1 MRRFFVF
8 LVSLTLVGSLFSAPA
23 YAAPSFQST
32 DGGSVDVLIQS
43 IGPTDSLVGF
53 IQSLGG
59 MVNFQYHNVN
69 VVAASIPADMIPEIV
84 VYPGVEQIEKDGKV
98 EPGQITGL
106 SKDSPVPLVVEV
118 ESSPDVTLEA
128 VDISTL
134 PEGYSNFLLSGA
146 ANVWQDTGLGEGTI
160 VAVVDSGTA
169 PNVCLSHAVIGAPGF
184 PDGYN
189 ATADGVPATSNQNY
203 FHGTHVG
210 GVIASNCALTLPETN
225 PVYQA
230 INAYIP
236 YTTTIPVLGQAP
248 FAQLYPVKVFDTT
261 GVGSPT
267 SVILDGLDHV
277 LTLKNDGL
285 LDIDIVNM
293 SLGGGTLWDGHDAY
307 QAFVDAL
314 TDSHILVVSSASND
328 GPIPNSVG
336 SPATSFN
343 GISVGA
349 LDYAVSS
356 RIFYEYIGL
365 TYGLGSGQSLV
376 MRPTDETRVTNFS
389 SRGPLSDGRASP
401 DIAALGLWNFH
412 AGPNNELRWA
422 GGTSFS
428 APTVTGAAA
437 LLNAYWESMGSE
449 TDPLVLRNV
458 LLASA
463 NPNLVGEP
471 WQDVSE
477 QGFGAL
483 DVPASLELLQTR
495 PNIEFKDNRSQ
506 PLQANILSNA
516 RNNNVE
522 VFESEEITLSA
533 SENHDF
539 VFEINK
545 FTSSVTI
552 EVFDVSAPD
561 NSLYAFWPNALEFH
575 LQSGIRTSVQHPIAG
590 YWYPYTTGDSF
601 TIQVNDGSWTFNGSE
616 EFYQAMQPG
625 LMRFSLIGD
634 FSNEAPVS
642 FRVRITRENFR
653 DVLRKPISENE
664 IRMDDA
670 ITVPFDIPEGTTRAT
685 LDLTWQRDWTM
696 FPTSDIDMVVI
707 DPDFN
712 TASLEGATLAS
723 PERVVLDS
731 PAAGRWY
738 ALILG
743 YEIYRTDNYKLYL
756 TLE

>member
-1 MRRFFVF
+1 MKRFFVL
-8 LVSLTLVGSLFSAPA
+8 LVSLALVGSSFSAPA
-23 YAAPSFQST
+23 TAAPTFQS
-32 DGGSVDVLIQS
+32 DGSGNVEVLIRS
-43 IGPTDSLVGF
+43 TGPTDPLVGF

-59 MVNFQYHNVN
+59 MINFQYDNVA
-69 VVAASIPADMIPEIV
+69 VVAASIPAEMIPEIV

-98 EPGQITGL
+98 VPVQINGL
-106 SKDSPVPLVVEV
+106 SKESPVPLVVEV
-118 ESSPDVTLEA
+118 ESSADLILEA
-128 VDISTL
+128 VDINTL

-146 ANVWQDTGLGEGTI
+146 ANVWQDTGFGEGTI
-160 VAVVDSGTA
+160 VAVVDTGTV

-210 GVIASNCALTLPETN
+210 GVIASNCALTLPDTH
-225 PVYQA
+225 PVSQA
-230 INAYIP
+230 VNTYIP
-236 YTTTIPVLGQAP
+236 YGSTIPVLGQAP

-267 SVILDGLDHV
+267 SVILDGLDHI

-293 SLGGGTLWDGHDAY
+293 SLGGGTLWEGHDAY
-307 QAFVDAL
+307 QTFVDAL
-314 TDSHILVVSSASND
+314 TDSNILVVSSASND

-336 SPATSFN
+336 SPASSFN

-349 LDYAVSS
+349 LDYALSS

-365 TYGLGSGQSLV
+365 NFGLGAGQSLV

-401 DIAALGLWNFH
+401 DISALGLWNFQ
-412 AGPNNELRWA
+412 AGPMSELRWA

-463 NPNLVGEP
+463 NPNLVGEA
-471 WQDVSE
+471 WQDVTE
-477 QGFGAL
+477 QGYGVL
-483 DVPASLELLQTR
+483 DVPASFEMLQTR
-495 PNIEFKDNRSQ
+495 PEIKIKDNRSQ
-506 PLQANILSNA
+506 ALKANILSNA
-516 RNNNVE
+516 RNNNAE
-522 VFESEEITLSA
+522 VFESEEITLGA
-533 SENHDF
+533 SENFDL

-545 FTSSVTI
+545 FTSGVTI
-552 EVFDVSAPD
+552 EVFDVTAPD
-561 NSLYAFWPNALEFH
+561 NSTYAFWPNALEFH
-575 LQSGIRTSVQHPIAG
+575 LQSGIRTSVEHPLAG
-590 YWYPYTTGDSF
+590 YWYPFTDGDSF
-601 TIQVNDGSWTFNGSE
+601 TIQVNDGSWMFNGTE
-616 EFYQAMQPG
+616 EFYQPMQPG

-634 FSNEAPVS
+634 YSNEAQVS
-642 FRVRITRENFR
+642 FKVRITRENFR
-653 DVLRKPISENE
+653 DVLRKPISQNE

-670 ITVPFDIPEGTTRAT
+670 IVVPFDIPEGTTRAT
-685 LDLTWQRDWTM
+685 LDLTWHRDWTM
-696 FPTSDIDMVVI
+696 FPTSDIDMVVL

-712 TASLEGATLAS
+712 TASLEGATFAS
-723 PERVVLDS
+723 PERVVLDN
-731 PAAGRWY
+731 PAAGTWY
-738 ALILG
+738 TLILG
-743 YEIYRTDNYKLYL
+743 YEIYRTDNYELYL

>member
-32 DGGSVDVLIQS
+32 DGGNVDVLIQS

-169 PNVCLSHAVIGAPGF
+169 PNVCLSHAVVGAPGF

-230 INAYIP
+230 ITAYIP

-483 DVPASLELLQTR
+483 DV
-495 PNIEFKDNRSQ
+495 
-506 PLQANILSNA
+506 
-516 RNNNVE
+516 
-522 VFESEEITLSA
+522 
-533 SENHDF
+533 
-539 VFEINK
+539 
-545 FTSSVTI
+545 
-552 EVFDVSAPD
+552 
-561 NSLYAFWPNALEFH
+561 
-575 LQSGIRTSVQHPIAG
+575 
-590 YWYPYTTGDSF
+590 
-601 TIQVNDGSWTFNGSE
+601 
-616 EFYQAMQPG
+616 
-625 LMRFSLIGD
+625 
-634 FSNEAPVS
+634 
-642 FRVRITRENFR
+642 
-653 DVLRKPISENE
+653 
-664 IRMDDA
+664 
-670 ITVPFDIPEGTTRAT
+670 
-685 LDLTWQRDWTM
+685 
-696 FPTSDIDMVVI
+696 
-707 DPDFN
+707 
-712 TASLEGATLAS
+712 
-723 PERVVLDS
+723 
-731 PAAGRWY
+731 
-738 ALILG
+738 
-743 YEIYRTDNYKLYL
+743 
-756 TLE
+756 